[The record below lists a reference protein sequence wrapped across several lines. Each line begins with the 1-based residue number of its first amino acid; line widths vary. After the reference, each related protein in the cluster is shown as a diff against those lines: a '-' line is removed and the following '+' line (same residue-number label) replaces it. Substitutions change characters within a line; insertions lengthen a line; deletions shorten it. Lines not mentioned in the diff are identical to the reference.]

1 MKNMNTIAN
10 DGGSNPLE
18 AAAYTMET
26 IHSSMILTSPY
37 QREFDERKV
46 KRIVDNFDERIANEP
61 KLSFRNGNYYVFD
74 GQHTIAARKS
84 RNKEKDLNIVCKVF
98 YDMSEEYHSRRAI
111 KNQAFFA
118 PNA

>member
-10 DGGSNPLE
+10 DGGRNPLE

-46 KRIVDNFDERIANEP
+46 K
-61 KLSFRNGNYYVFD
+61 
-74 GQHTIAARKS
+74 
-84 RNKEKDLNIVCKVF
+84 
-98 YDMSEEYHSRRAI
+98 
-111 KNQAFFA
+111 
-118 PNA
+118 